1 MAINRKYWQWIE
13 QAITAFWSQKLM
25 TTRLSIGFGGLLAS
39 SVALQVLPSWLY
51 VYMKPHRIYAEL
63 AKSLWNAYAESTW
76 PALLLIPTLV
86 STFLPDTFA
95 LIPSNLVLGRWC
107 WHWCWY
113 WYKAGENSKKY
124 DPFSRQTLNITLPW
138 TKLMFDQD
146 RWMGL
151 IEIYDGLN
159 WVTGSRKGQ
168 TLYIYKKIPQPQIL
182 RQKNYA
188 KRSGI
193 CHIC

>member
-1 MAINRKYWQWIE
+1 MFIWNRIEFMQNWQNFSE
-13 QAITAFWSQKLM
+13 THM
-25 TTRLSIGFGGLLAS
+25 
-39 SVALQVLPSWLY
+39 
-51 VYMKPHRIYAEL
+51 
-63 AKSLWNAYAESTW
+63 YAESTW